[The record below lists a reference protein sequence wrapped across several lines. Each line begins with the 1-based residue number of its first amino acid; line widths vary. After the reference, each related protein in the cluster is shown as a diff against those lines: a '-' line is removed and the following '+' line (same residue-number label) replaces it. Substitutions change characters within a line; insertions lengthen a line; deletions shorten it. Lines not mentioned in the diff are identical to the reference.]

1 MGTLKKMSI
10 KGDVEELNKINAEI
24 KRVLG
29 HLRKLRITKRE
40 LERRVTEYLKEKEL
54 PGVKHQDIVIRLDT
68 KPKQISKGKTVREQ
82 AFLDVLVSSGIANP
96 REVMDR
102 LRKAGKETKETDVLK
117 INNINLSSL

>member
-1 MGTLKKMSI
+1 MSI

-29 HLRKLRITKRE
+29 HLKKLRTTKRE
-40 LERRVTEYLKEKEL
+40 LERRVTDYLKEKEL

-68 KPKQISKGKTVREQ
+68 KPKQISKGKTMREQ
-82 AFLDVLVSSGIANP
+82 AVFDVLVSSGIANP
-96 REVMDR
+96 SEVMER

-117 INNINLSSL
+117 INNIGLSTL

>member
-1 MGTLKKMSI
+1 MSI

-29 HLRKLRITKRE
+29 HLKKLRTTKRE
-40 LERRVTEYLKEKEL
+40 LERRVTDYLKEKEL

-68 KPKQISKGKTVREQ
+68 KPKQISKGKTMREQ
-82 AFLDVLVSSGIANP
+82 AVFDVLVSSGIANP
-96 REVMDR
+96 REVMER

-117 INNINLSSL
+117 INNIGLSTL